1 MDEEGFDRNQDTESY
16 TQSTLHHTYLRI
28 LGQKNED
35 FSAHRDAASLY
46 RGHWRL
52 ETLVRED
59 TDKVDGLAG
68 INWWI
73 DVTPMKTYLQQN
85 YLFLTIN
92 K

>member
-1 MDEEGFDRNQDTESY
+1 MNEEGFDRNQATESY
-16 TQSTLHHTYLRI
+16 AKTMLHHTYLHI

-59 TDKVDGLAG
+59 TDSVDGLAG
-68 INWWI
+68 IN
-73 DVTPMKTYLQQN
+73 
-85 YLFLTIN
+85 
-92 K
+92 